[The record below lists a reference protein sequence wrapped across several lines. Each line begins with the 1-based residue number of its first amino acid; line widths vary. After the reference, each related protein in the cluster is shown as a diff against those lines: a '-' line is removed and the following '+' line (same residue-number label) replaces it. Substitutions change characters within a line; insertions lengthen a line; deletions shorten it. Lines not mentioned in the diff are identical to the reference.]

1 MEGRQMMDNAHE
13 TDRLSEY
20 LDGGLSADERAEVAR
35 HLAACDD
42 CAGVLNELRAVAANA
57 AALPDVPPARDLW
70 PGIQARLAPRR
81 GLESAASRG
90 AGALGTPVTRLWSR
104 RRLTVTV
111 PQLLAAG
118 LAVGMLSA
126 GSAWALLDR
135 PSGAGTL
142 AGPAP
147 SEQTTVP
154 APSDAVLA
162 AYQPGMAELEAEYE
176 RRRGELD
183 PETIR
188 VVERSLA
195 MIDTAIREA
204 SEALAADPSSGFLN
218 GRLADAVRMRM
229 TLLRQASSI

>member
-1 MEGRQMMDNAHE
+1 MKGNAHE

-20 LDGGLSADERAEVAR
+20 LDGGLSADERAEVGR
-35 HLAACDD
+35 HLATCGE
-42 CAGVLNELRAVAANA
+42 CAGLLDELRAVAANA
-57 AALPDVPPARDLW
+57 ATLPTVPPARDLW
-70 PGIQARLAPRR
+70 PGIQERLAPRR
-81 GLESAASRG
+81 GLESVASRR
-90 AGALGTPVTRLWSR
+90 AGPTGTPVIRPWSR
-104 RRLTVTV
+104 RPLSVTV

-126 GSAWALLDR
+126 GGVWALLDG
-135 PSGAGTL
+135 PTGAGTL

-147 SEQTTVP
+147 SEVTGTVP
-154 APSDAVLA
+154 PPTDAVLA
-162 AYQPGMAELEAEYE
+162 AYQPGMAELEAEYQ
-176 RRRGELD
+176 RRRDELD

-195 MIDTAIREA
+195 IIDTAIREA
-204 SEALAADPSSGFLN
+204 SDALAADPSSGFLN

>member
-1 MEGRQMMDNAHE
+1 MMDNAHE
-13 TDRLSEY
+13 TERLSEY

-35 HLAACDD
+35 HLAACAE
-42 CAGVLNELRAVAANA
+42 CAGLLDELRAVAANA
-57 AALPDVPPARDLW
+57 AALPEVPPARDLW

-81 GLESAASRG
+81 GRESVAPRR
-90 AGALGTPVTRLWSR
+90 AGAKGTPVTRLWSR

-126 GSAWALLDR
+126 GSVWALLDR
-135 PSGAGTL
+135 PAGAGPL
-142 AGPAP
+142 AGPTP
-147 SEQTTVP
+147 TEPTGTVP

-162 AYQPGMAELEAEYE
+162 AYQPGMAQLEAEYE
-176 RRRGELD
+176 RRRSELD

-195 MIDTAIREA
+195 IIDTAIREA